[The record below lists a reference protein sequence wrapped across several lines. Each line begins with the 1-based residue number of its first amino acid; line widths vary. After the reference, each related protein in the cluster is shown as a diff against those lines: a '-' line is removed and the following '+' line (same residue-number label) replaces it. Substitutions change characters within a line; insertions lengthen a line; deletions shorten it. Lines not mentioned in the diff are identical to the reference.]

1 VNPSV
6 DGPQKAGILLNNLVP
21 VLGVILF
28 SWPVASV
35 LFMYWLDGWLCF
47 VELGTLAMIVVSREP
62 DWPLAGFKGLKRL
75 LYYAAATVLLFFL
88 LSVPSLVAGGAILA
102 ILDDNLIN
110 ILGSILGDRA
120 ILVGIGVTVVCRGFN
135 ISRRMAG
142 HGVQDEKLGMEQKGE
157 LFFHRTVVM
166 MMLAG
171 MFGQHPGAWMLK
183 IIVLA
188 ITALFTL
195 TEMQPERYLVLV
207 GIVRKKSKAGPAPK
221 NEA

>member
-1 VNPSV
+1 VNQSV

-21 VLGVILF
+21 VLGVLLF
-28 SWPVASV
+28 SWPAASV

-47 VELGTLAMIVVSREP
+47 VELGVLAMIVVSREP

-75 LYYAAATVLLFFL
+75 FYYAATIALFLFL
-88 LSVPSLVAGGAILA
+88 ISIPSLLTGGAILG
-102 ILDDNLIN
+102 ILDDNLFN

-120 ILVGIGVTVVCRGFN
+120 ILVGIGVTVVWRGFN
-135 ISRRMAG
+135 IARHMAG
-142 HGVQDEKLGMEQKGE
+142 HGVRDEKLGMEQKGE
-157 LFFHRTVVM
+157 LFFHRTIVM

-183 IIVLA
+183 VIVLVIA
-188 ITALFTL
+188 TLFTL
-195 TEMQPERYLVLV
+195 TEIQPERYLVLV